1 MIQWFLEVTFF
12 SFKGCGCSTSGSI
25 SAICDENSG
34 RCTCRPNYTGFQC
47 NRCKEGYYGFPNCL
61 PCDCNSEGSLEGRL
75 NNCDTVDG
83 QCFCKPT
90 YSGLK
95 CDRCL
100 PGFYGFPD
108 CKQCNCNPAGTK
120 PGPGG
125 QPGDCSTNN
134 NVSEEGC
141 PSRGEHVPSLIWLI
155 WVCCSDFE
163 KSFKPTVFSEA
174 AVRRCSSK

>member
-1 MIQWFLEVTFF
+1 M
-12 SFKGCGCSTSGSI
+12 
-25 SAICDENSG
+25 
-34 RCTCRPNYTGFQC
+34 
-47 NRCKEGYYGFPNCL
+47 
-61 PCDCNSEGSLEGRL
+61 
-75 NNCDTVDG
+75 DG

-100 PGFYGFPD
+100 PGFYGFPV

-134 NVSEEGC
+134 NVSQEGC
-141 PSRGEHVPSLIWLI
+141 PSWGEGRGDNMYQVLFDL
-155 WVCCSDFE
+155 F
-163 KSFKPTVFSEA
+163 SFVGVT
-174 AVRRCSSK
+174 SKNL

>member
-1 MIQWFLEVTFF
+1 MF
-12 SFKGCGCSTSGSI
+12 SFTGCGCSTSGSI
-25 SAICDENSG
+25 SAICDANSG

-61 PCDCNSEGSLEGRL
+61 PCDCNSEGSLEERL
-75 NNCDTVDG
+75 NTCDTVDG

-90 YSGLK
+90 FSGLK

-134 NVSEEGC
+134 NVSQEGC
-141 PSRGEHVPSLIWLI
+141 PSWGEGRGDNMYQVLFDL
-155 WVCCSDFE
+155 F
-163 KSFKPTVFSEA
+163 SFVGVT
-174 AVRRCSSK
+174 SKNL